1 MANPIFT
8 GVKNVFNKPKVL
20 IPVAAVVAIA
30 IGISGYYAFF
40 TTKHFTTSTV
50 ADGTVSAQLTSTGT
64 VKAATETMLAFPVG
78 GRIDSVNVKV
88 GDTVSQGQ
96 TLASVDS
103 STAYGAVQQAQGA
116 LASAQANY
124 NLLLDGASSSAIEVA
139 QVAYDNTV
147 SAQKA
152 AVAASYQTLLSS
164 NLTAVPSSQAVT
176 GTAPIISGTYTGTAQ
191 GVLTIISHPTGS
203 NGYFTTSGLVITT
216 GNMDPQIPQPIGTTG
231 LFILFP
237 GMNIGQSGSWTV
249 SIPNTS
255 GTSYTANSTAYQT
268 ALQTQTN
275 AVAAA
280 QANLDQVKA
289 APRTDA
295 VAAAQ
300 AAVQSAQG
308 ALSAAQGAL
317 ANDFITAPINGTITT
332 VNDITVG
339 QNVNANTP
347 AIGIMSNSGFQIEA
361 YVSEKDLGLVV
372 VNTPVTIVTDA
383 YGPSV
388 VFNGKVVEVDPAAT
402 TDPST
407 GDTGYKVVYQ
417 FTDSDSRIKPGI
429 NATVTINGGTKDN
442 VLEVPTTA
450 IYQKDGASF
459 VLVRTG
465 SKNVETKVTTGLV
478 GEDSVEITS
487 GLTAG
492 EQVVTLG
499 NNS

>member
-8 GVKNVFNKPKVL
+8 GVKNVFNKPKVI
-20 IPVAAVVAIA
+20 IPVAAVIALA
-30 IGISGYYAFF
+30 IGVTGYYSFS
-40 TTKHFTTSTV
+40 TTKHFSTTTV

-78 GRIDSVNVKV
+78 GRINSVNVKV
-88 GDTVSQGQ
+88 GDTVYAGQ

-103 STAYGAVQQAQGA
+103 ATAYGALQQAQGA

-124 NLLLDGASSSAIEVA
+124 NLLIDGASSSAVEVA

-164 NLTAVPSSQAVT
+164 NLTAVPTSQAAT
-176 GTAPIISGTYTGTAQ
+176 GTAPVISGTYTGTAQ
-191 GVLTIISHPTGS
+191 GVITIISHPTGS
-203 NGYFTTSGLVITT
+203 NGYFTTTGLVTTT
-216 GNMDPQIPQPIGTTG
+216 GTMDPQIPQPIGTTG
-231 LFILFP
+231 LFVLFP
-237 GMNIGQSGSWTV
+237 GTSSQSGSWTI
-249 SIPNTS
+249 SIPNTT
-255 GTSYTANSTAYQT
+255 GASYTANSTAYQT

-308 ALSAAQGAL
+308 AVSAAQGAL
-317 ANDFITAPINGTITT
+317 SNDFITAPINGVITT
-332 VNDITVG
+332 INDITVG
-339 QNVNANTP
+339 QIVNANTP
-347 AIGIMSNSGFQIEA
+347 AIGIMSNNGFQIEA
-361 YVSEKDLGLVV
+361 YVSQKDLGLVA

-402 TDPST
+402 TDAST
-407 GDTGYKVVYQ
+407 GDSGYKVVYQ

-442 VLEVPTTA
+442 VLEVPETA

-465 SKNVETKVTTGLV
+465 NKNVETKVTTGLI

-492 EQVVTLG
+492 QQVVTLG